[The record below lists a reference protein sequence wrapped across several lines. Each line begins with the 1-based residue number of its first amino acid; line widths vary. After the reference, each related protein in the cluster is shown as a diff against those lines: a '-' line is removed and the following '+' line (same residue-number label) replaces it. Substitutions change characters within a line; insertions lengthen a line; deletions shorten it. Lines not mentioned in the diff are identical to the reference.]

1 MADEKKKSNAEFL
14 KWFKPLI
21 EALKELGGS
30 ATPEQARNKIIE
42 DLNLSDDVVN
52 ETYGKSNTNKFSNQV
67 AFARN
72 YLVYGGYL
80 DKSKPGIW
88 ALTESGK
95 TVEMTDSLAS
105 DIFVTNAATHAKKEE
120 DSSFNEKIEGL
131 IAFYRKSFVQ
141 NWSDE
146 KFKWEAVKCFQD
158 NWNENEEFEI
168 MFKKATKK
176 AGNLLGSA
184 GSYPLAQ
191 IFDFTKEDSNRTKEM
206 FAKLYDESIPL
217 EERIENF
224 KDQSMLIIDNHNKS
238 NPSEKWI
245 SSFQNENS
253 ISTYLWLRYP
263 DKYYIYK
270 FSEFSKV
277 ERLLTDKPVIKKGNG
292 ISNLLAG
299 FELYNKLAEAL
310 KEDEEISRIFREFLT
325 ESCYPDPEF
334 RTLAIDFVF
343 QISRYYRDS
352 VDEFESNDMDNEYK
366 NFKCLLEYFVSHLEY
381 VQNQD
386 TDFIGYNKYIKEY
399 VDEGTFKKTRRGW
412 KGDSIRKQVE
422 KWEQYDISKIFI
434 AVTPNHGND
443 YKSNLCYLNWKG
455 TGINIIAGWNKEN
468 HISGLCL
475 HVYNDENR
483 TRKNIGSA
491 KSLSALGLFDD
502 LPPNQELKQ
511 FFDDFKKLL
520 TDDHQNV
527 INEIEEKEMEKLIE
541 QLKSAKNLIFTG
553 APGTGKTFLA
563 EEIAE
568 KMGAEHKLVQFHPS
582 YDYTDFVEGLRPV
595 EKNGTLGFE
604 RKDGA
609 FKEFCELAI
618 KNLEDSKKSKE
629 DAEKE
634 ATTKELIEDFISDSV
649 DSSKEYKIATGNKF
663 YITSS
668 DENYVYINIPANDK
682 IKELSLQKS
691 VLIDLLNSKEKLVS
705 GNSIRDFYKRK
716 WRKQEDSYYLA
727 LYNEVYDGN
736 KKAKSV
742 KIETVKRKDFVFIID
757 EINRGEVSKIF
768 GELFYAIDPGYRGNK
783 DKAVQTQYQN
793 LIKDDDVFKDGFYI
807 PENVYIIGTMNDI
820 DRSVESIDFAF
831 RRRFTWKEITAE
843 DSMSILDKTEAW
855 EKDKQPSAETIEEL
869 KNRLRN
875 LNEEISRTDGLN
887 SSYHIGASYL
897 LKYAMYE
904 EYGESEALSKL
915 WDNHLKC
922 VLFEYLRGRPQIED
936 VLESLKSSFMNKVE
950 DSSDELEEENQE
962 S

>member
-1 MADEKKKSNAEFL
+1 MAEEKKKSNAEFL

-30 ATPEQARNKIIE
+30 ATPEQTRNKIIE

-52 ETYGKSNTNKFSNQV
+52 ELYGKSNTNKFSNQV

-270 FSEFSKV
+270 FSELSKV

-310 KEDEEISRIFREFLT
+310 KEDEEITRIFREFLT

-334 RTLAIDFVF
+334 RTLAIDFGF

-366 NFKCLLEYFVSHLEY
+366 NFKCILEYFVSHLEY

-399 VDEGTFKKTRRGW
+399 VDEGTFKKTGRGW
-412 KGDSIRKQVE
+412 KGDSIRKQIE

-455 TGINIIAGWNKEN
+455 TGINIIADWNKEN

-511 FFDDFKKLL
+511 FLDDFKKLL

-527 INEIEEKEMEKLIE
+527 INEIEEKKMEELIE

-595 EKNGTLGFE
+595 EKNGSLGFE

-609 FKEFCELAI
+609 FKEFCKDAI
-618 KNLEDSKKSKE
+618 ESNNS
-629 DAEKE
+629 EK
-634 ATTKELIEDFISDSV
+634 
-649 DSSKEYKIATGNKF
+649 
-663 YITSS
+663 
-668 DENYVYINIPANDK
+668 P
-682 IKELSLQKS
+682 
-691 VLIDLLNSKEKLVS
+691 
-705 GNSIRDFYKRK
+705 
-716 WRKQEDSYYLA
+716 
-727 LYNEVYDGN
+727 
-736 KKAKSV
+736 
-742 KIETVKRKDFVFIID
+742 FVFIID

-768 GELFYAIDPGYRGNK
+768 GELFYAIDSGYRGRK

-793 LIKDDDVFKDGFYI
+793 LIKDGDTFKDGFYV

-843 DSMSILDKTEAW
+843 DSMAILDKDDAW
-855 EKDKQPSAETIEEL
+855 KSYGSKPSSGTVEDL

-904 EYGESEALSKL
+904 EYGESEALAKL

-936 VLESLKSSFMNKVE
+936 ALESLKSSFMNKVE
-950 DSSDELEEENQE
+950 DASDELEEENQE

>member
-1 MADEKKKSNAEFL
+1 MPRL
-14 KWFKPLI
+14 HI
-21 EALKELGGS
+21 Y
-30 ATPEQARNKIIE
+30 T
-42 DLNLSDDVVN
+42 
-52 ETYGKSNTNKFSNQV
+52 
-67 AFARN
+67 
-72 YLVYGGYL
+72 
-80 DKSKPGIW
+80 
-88 ALTESGK
+88 
-95 TVEMTDSLAS
+95 
-105 DIFVTNAATHAKKEE
+105 
-120 DSSFNEKIEGL
+120 
-131 IAFYRKSFVQ
+131 
-141 NWSDE
+141 
-146 KFKWEAVKCFQD
+146 
-158 NWNENEEFEI
+158 
-168 MFKKATKK
+168 
-176 AGNLLGSA
+176 
-184 GSYPLAQ
+184 
-191 IFDFTKEDSNRTKEM
+191 EDSNGKKHRT
-206 FAKLYDESIPL
+206 D
-217 EERIENF
+217 
-224 KDQSMLIIDNHNKS
+224 
-238 NPSEKWI
+238 
-245 SSFQNENS
+245 
-253 ISTYLWLRYP
+253 
-263 DKYYIYK
+263 
-270 FSEFSKV
+270 
-277 ERLLTDKPVIKKGNG
+277 
-292 ISNLLAG
+292 
-299 FELYNKLAEAL
+299 
-310 KEDEEISRIFREFLT
+310 
-325 ESCYPDPEF
+325 
-334 RTLAIDFVF
+334 
-343 QISRYYRDS
+343 
-352 VDEFESNDMDNEYK
+352 
-366 NFKCLLEYFVSHLEY
+366 
-381 VQNQD
+381 
-386 TDFIGYNKYIKEY
+386 
-399 VDEGTFKKTRRGW
+399 
-412 KGDSIRKQVE
+412 
-422 KWEQYDISKIFI
+422 
-434 AVTPNHGND
+434 
-443 YKSNLCYLNWKG
+443 
-455 TGINIIAGWNKEN
+455 
-468 HISGLCL
+468 
-475 HVYNDENR
+475 
-483 TRKNIGSA
+483 IGSA

-511 FFDDFKKLL
+511 FLDDFKKLL

-595 EKNGTLGFE
+595 EKNGSLGFE

-609 FKEFCELAI
+609 FKEFCALAI